1 MMAADSLYVVV
12 HPIVP
17 SGVVFCWHMLHSRP
31 CRCVCHACADL
42 AYRAPHFAQQPEWLS
57 HVQASC
63 LERARP
69 MAVAAFPGGLA
80 ASSAAPPGRRH
91 LERKRQ
97 AKAEGKIKGRGTM
110 PLENPVCTWGWR
122 GTRQEVAACRES
134 AQCHVGIGESVCLV
148 RWTALVLDGAAR

>member
-1 MMAADSLYVVV
+1 MMAADSLLLTV

-17 SGVVFCWHMLHSRP
+17 SGVFFCGLSP
-31 CRCVCHACADL
+31 CRRACHAGTDP
-42 AYRAPHFAQQPEWLS
+42 AYRAPHFAQQLEWLS

-69 MAVAAFPGGLA
+69 MAVVTFPGGLA
-80 ASSAAPPGRRH
+80 ASSAAPPGRRR

-97 AKAEGKIKGRGTM
+97 AKAEGKIKGRGTQ

-122 GTRQEVAACRES
+122 GTRLGAVACRES
-134 AQCHVGIGESVCLV
+134 AQCRIGIGESACFT
-148 RWTALVLDGAAR
+148 RQAALGLDGGAT